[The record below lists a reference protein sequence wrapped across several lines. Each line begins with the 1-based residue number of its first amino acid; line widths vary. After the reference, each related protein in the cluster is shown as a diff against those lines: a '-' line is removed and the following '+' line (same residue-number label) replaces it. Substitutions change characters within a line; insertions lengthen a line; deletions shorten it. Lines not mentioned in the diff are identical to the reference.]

1 MCPNTILQSVSQKS
15 VYVNVLKQIIE
26 SGGGTDVVYGFSIVS
41 SNTHRRH
48 WSCGILHNILV
59 EVMV

>member
-26 SGGGTDVVYGFSIVS
+26 SGGGAHVVYGFSIVS
-41 SNTHRRH
+41 SNTH
-48 WSCGILHNILV
+48 C
-59 EVMV
+59 